1 MEQKNTTQYRRAKTW
16 QLIAAPAS
24 ACIPTMFIILMTFA
38 SYVATGVYG
47 LTTVL
52 AGTIITGTRVFDAVT
67 DPLIGLWCDRFE
79 SRFGRARPF
88 SWLGWII
95 MSLCAHWRVHSGL

>member
-1 MEQKNTTQYRRAKTW
+1 MEQKATTQYRRAKTW
-16 QLIAAPAS
+16 QLIAAPAN

-88 SWLGWII
+88 S
-95 MSLCAHWRVHSGL
+95 